1 VGKNCILCQVIRGEL
16 PSYKVY
22 EDEKIVGILDI
33 NPITKGHC
41 LIIPKQ
47 HRVWFTDLV
56 SGEAG
61 PFFKAVWTV
70 SKQLKKAFNAQ
81 YVTLLIRGTRIPHL
95 HAHLVPS
102 IKGELS
108 ATDRIL
114 DLLQY
119 VQENQKS
126 VVKPSEFKRIA
137 KLIRAT
143 NP

>member
-1 VGKNCILCQVIRGEL
+1 MAKGCILCQVARGKL

-22 EDEKIVGILDI
+22 EDDKILGILDI

-41 LIIPKQ
+41 LIIPKK
-47 HRVWFTDLV
+47 HVVWYTDLV

-61 PFFKAVWTV
+61 PFFKAVWIV
-70 SKQLKKAFNAQ
+70 SKKLKKAFKAQ
-81 YVTLLIRGTRIPHL
+81 YVTVIIRGSRIPHL

-102 IKGELS
+102 IDGELS

-119 VQENQKS
+119 VQENQKPVANS
-126 VVKPSEFKRIA
+126 AEMKKIA
-137 KLIRAT
+137 EDIRKA
-143 NP
+143 NL

>member
-1 VGKNCILCQVIRGEL
+1 MSKSCILCQVVKGKL

-22 EDEKIVGILDI
+22 EDDKIIGILDI

-41 LIIPKQ
+41 LVTPKKHII
-47 HRVWFTDLV
+47 WFTDLV

-61 PFFKAVWTV
+61 PFLKAVWIV
-70 SKQLKKAFNAQ
+70 SKKLKKAFEAQ
-81 YVTLLIRGTRIPHL
+81 YVTVLIRGTRIPHL

-102 IKGELS
+102 IKGKLS

-119 VQENQKS
+119 VQENQKP
-126 VVKPSEFKRIA
+126 VVKRSDMEKMARN
-137 KLIRAT
+137 IRRAI
-143 NP
+143 P